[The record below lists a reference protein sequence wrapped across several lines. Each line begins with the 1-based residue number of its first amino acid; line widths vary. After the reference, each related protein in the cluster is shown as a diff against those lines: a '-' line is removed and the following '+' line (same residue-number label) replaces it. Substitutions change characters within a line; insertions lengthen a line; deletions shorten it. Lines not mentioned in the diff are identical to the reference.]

1 MIPASVATQRP
12 PDARLLVIDKW
23 GAITHRVRVDFPA
36 LVDEGD
42 VVVANNAAT
51 LPASLAGVHVPTA
64 SPVEVRLAGRDSLRT
79 RDVTRFTVVVFGA
92 GDFRTP
98 TEHRP
103 APPALDPGDR
113 LRLGPLRAIVQKVL
127 GHPRLIE
134 VRFEHTV
141 ADIWEGLARHGRPIQ
156 YSYVPEPTAIWDTW
170 TPIAGLPVAFE
181 APSAGFI
188 LDWRVI
194 GALCARGAAFATL
207 THAAGISSTGDARLD
222 RLLPLDEPYDIPSST
237 AASIEACKGRGGR
250 VIAIGTTVVRALE
263 HAAHADGTVRPGEGT
278 ATQRIGPL
286 TPLRC
291 VDAIVSG
298 THERGTSHYDVLRA
312 FQDDAVLVRME
323 READALGYRT
333 HEFGD
338 SVFLSDGRPT
348 VADAELASAS
358 EGWCGRGDSKR
369 GVVARVSSCREM
381 LFASANRGF
390 IPRSMTC
397 PVASCRGVRDRF
409 VSDHAAPVVTNRGD

>member
-1 MIPASVATQRP
+1 VIPAGVATQRP
-12 PDARLLVIDKW
+12 TDARLLVIDQR
-23 GAITHRVRVDFPA
+23 GTITHRARADFPV

-42 VVVANNAAT
+42 LVVANDAAT
-51 LPASLAGVHVPTA
+51 LPASLAGIHVPTGG
-64 SPVEVRLAGRDSLRT
+64 PVEVRLAGRVSLRP
-79 RDVTRFTVVVFGA
+79 RDVTRFTAVVFGA

-103 APPALDPGDR
+103 APPAFSPGDL
-113 LRLGPLRAIVQKVL
+113 LRLGPLHAVVLKLL

-141 ADIWEGLARHGRPIQ
+141 AEIWERLARHGRPIQ
-156 YSYVPEPTAIWDTW
+156 YSYVPEPMAIWETW

-194 GALCARGAAFATL
+194 GALRERGAAFATL
-207 THAAGISSTGDARLD
+207 THAAGISSTGDAELD
-222 RLLPLDEPYDIPSST
+222 RLLPLDEPYYIPSST
-237 AASIEACKGRGGR
+237 AATITACRERGGR

-263 HAAHADGTVRPGEGT
+263 HAASGDGTVRAGEAI

-312 FQDDAVLVRME
+312 FQDDEVLAQME

-338 SVFLSDGRPT
+338 SVFLSR
-348 VADAELASAS
+348 AFA
-358 EGWCGRGDSKR
+358 
-369 GVVARVSSCREM
+369 VARAGLPSPTLVDD
-381 LFASANRGF
+381 LTG
-390 IPRSMTC
+390 TL
-397 PVASCRGVRDRF
+397 
-409 VSDHAAPVVTNRGD
+409 APAETV